1 MINQYAMGIKAF
13 FFDST
18 GHLPRNYLE
27 WILQCGM
34 SHRLHLQVSGKSDF
48 LPFVGQLLEVLCP
61 RFDSLERN
69 SCKKE
74 S

>member
-27 WILQCGM
+27 
-34 SHRLHLQVSGKSDF
+34 
-48 LPFVGQLLEVLCP
+48 VGA
-61 RFDSLERN
+61 RFDGSVV
-69 SCKKE
+69 
-74 S
+74 